1 MSNSYHIQ
9 MCNYRLYKKS
19 EPFQVQMGNN
29 QISQLRN
36 AGSASADD
44 HLCHLGARV
53 QNRNPNPNLS
63 PNPNHNPNLMLILIA
78 NLNPNATV

>member
-1 MSNSYHIQ
+1 
-9 MCNYRLYKKS
+9 MCNYRLYKKVN
-19 EPFQVQMGNN
+19 PFKFNLAITSMGNN